1 MKLIAKKSTPSD
13 KYDQLSFVRVD
24 GSRSQCS
31 MPRQGILPHDLIH
44 YVVESAL
51 PFEFGFLSLVAQGAD
66 PIFVMESVHD
76 KSNSQVSVE
85 AVQVEAIV
93 EALQTQLWAGQFD
106 TELFIYAAEMACMAR
121 NTHAYSFEGLELVR
135 LLYKPALA
143 LAKEWSELAVAA
155 TMELNFDH

>member
-1 MKLIAKKSTPSD
+1 MQLIVKKCTPSD
-13 KYDQLSFVRVD
+13 KYDQLSFVRAD

-51 PFEFGFLSLVAQGAD
+51 AFEFGFLSLVAQGAD
-66 PIFVMESVHD
+66 PTFVMESVHD
-76 KSNSQVSVE
+76 KNNAQVSAE

-106 TELFIYAAEMACMAR
+106 TEMFIYAADMACTAR
-121 NTHAYSFEGLELVR
+121 NTDPYSFAGIDPETR
-135 LLYKPALA
+135 LFQAALA
-143 LAKEWSELAVAA
+143 LTQEWAAVEFSS
-155 TMELNFDH
+155 TLELNFK

>member
-1 MKLIAKKSTPSD
+1 MKLIAQKSTPSD
-13 KYDQLSFVRVD
+13 KYDQLNFVRAD

-51 PFEFGFLSLVAQGAD
+51 PFEFGFLSLVAHGAD
-66 PIFVMESVHD
+66 ASFVMESVHD
-76 KSNSQVSVE
+76 KNNAQVSAE

-106 TELFIYAAEMACMAR
+106 TEMFIYAADMACAAR
-121 NTHAYSFEGLELVR
+121 NTEPYAFTGIDPATR
-135 LLYKPALA
+135 LYKPALA
-143 LAKEWSELAVAA
+143 LAQEWTAVEFSSVLELD
-155 TMELNFDH
+155 FK